1 MRETRNAACASVQ
14 KKILHSCGQPRL
26 ILERQESLPLSAR
39 THGGI
44 TGSDSF
50 CGRLNTRSSPP
61 VPRPRSDSVGVPL
74 AVGPLDIALKAALHS
89 TPRTNLFAREVC
101 TRVLTARGIRGA
113 AARDA
118 RAHLRWL
125 GNEGSPVGF
134 VVPIHDGAR
143 TGAAA
148 ARTPEIAW
156 GGALL

>member
-125 GNEGSPVGF
+125 GNEGFPVGF
-134 VVPIHDGAR
+134 VMSIHGGAR
-143 TGAAA
+143 AGVAA
-148 ARTPEIAW
+148 ARTPEITW